1 MEKTSTTRVILL
13 NKYLCNDIFFGEC
26 FVKMYILSLATIDF
40 IDK

>member
-13 NKYLCNDIFFGEC
+13 NKYLSNDICVEC